1 MTTLHSPIAT
11 FTIPMSGTFNRISR
25 ALDQYRA
32 ARSQN
37 ARVTKHVE
45 LLSVLDSHMLNDIG
59 LKGFNRLAPD
69 QQESV
74 LLDAIKHASITRTSS
89 NVWKRANGC

>member
-1 MTTLHSPIAT
+1 
-11 FTIPMSGTFNRISR
+11 
-25 ALDQYRA
+25 
-32 ARSQN
+32 
-37 ARVTKHVE
+37 
-45 LLSVLDSHMLNDIG
+45 MLNDIG

-89 NVWKRANGC
+89 NVWRRANGC